1 MPLPTCSDPRSPARE
16 PRAPLAPDVAIAVRD
31 VGKCYRIYD
40 RPQDR
45 LRQALFRGRRQFFR
59 EFWALRNISLD
70 IYRGET
76 VGIIGRNGCGK
87 STLLQ
92 IICNTLTPTTGQV
105 QVGGRVAALLELG
118 AGFNPDFS
126 GRENVYTNA
135 AILGLSWQETE
146 ERFQEIVDF
155 SELGEFI
162 DRPVKTYSSGMHVR
176 LAFAVASTVEPDILV
191 VDEALAV
198 GDEAFQ
204 RKCFAR
210 LQAIQRRGGT
220 ILFVSHSAG
229 TIVDLC
235 SRAVLLDH
243 GEHLLTGSPK
253 AVVARYHKL
262 AYAPADKVAAIREEI
277 RQEAARGEVSETSTP
292 STAQP
297 TTVAPAPP
305 VAESSQAYL
314 DPHLKSKS
322 TVVYESQ
329 GARIHDAQITTPGG
343 RPVNVLASQEE
354 YVVRYRVVFS
364 QPAFQVRFGAMLKHH
379 VGTEL
384 SGIAVPRMSV
394 PACEFVPAGT
404 EVRVAFRFRC
414 QLLPGVYFANV
425 GLMGL
430 VSGTLKYLHRM
441 EDALIFRV
449 APGTQRAH
457 VGIFDMFVDSQIEG
471 SSLEA
476 KEAA

>member
-1 MPLPTCSDPRSPARE
+1 MPLPTCSDPPCLAGE
-16 PRAPLAPDVAIAVRD
+16 PRASLPSDVAIAVRG
-31 VGKCYRIYD
+31 VGKCYRIYE

-45 LRQALFRGRRQFFR
+45 LKQALFRGRRQYFR
-59 EFWALRNISLD
+59 EFWALRDISLD
-70 IYRGET
+70 IHRGET

-92 IICNTLTPTTGQV
+92 IICNTLTPTTGHV
-105 QVGGRVAALLELG
+105 QVGGRIAALLELG

-146 ERFQEIVDF
+146 DRFQQIVDF

-176 LAFAVASTVEPDILV
+176 LAFAVAISVEPDILV

-210 LQAIQRRGGT
+210 IQAIQRRGGT

-243 GEHLLTGSPK
+243 GEHLLTGTPK

-262 AYAPADKVAAIREEI
+262 AYAPPEKAAAIRDEI
-277 RQEAARGEVSETSTP
+277 RQ
-292 STAQP
+292 TAQGGDWAE
-297 TTVAPAPP
+297 TVEPPASAPAQP
-305 VAESSQAYL
+305 VAENSQAYL
-314 DPHLKSKS
+314 DPHLKPKS
-322 TVVYESQ
+322 TVAYESQ
-329 GARIHDAQITTPGG
+329 GAQIFDPQITTPGG
-343 RPVNVLASQEE
+343 RAVNVLVPHEE
-354 YVVRYRVVFS
+354 YLVRYRVVFT
-364 QPAFQVRFGAMLKHH
+364 QPAFQVRFGTTLKTRTG
-379 VGTEL
+379 VEL
-384 SGIAVPRMSV
+384 SGTGAPRMPQ
-394 PACEFVPAGT
+394 PAREFVPAGA
-404 EVRVAFRFRC
+404 EFQVAFRFRC
-414 QLLPGVYFANV
+414 QLLPGVYFGNV

-430 VSGTLKYLHRM
+430 VGNNVKYLHRM
-441 EDALIFRV
+441 EDGLIFRV
-449 APGTQRAH
+449 REATLRSH
-457 VGIFDMFVDSQIEG
+457 VGPFDMFLDSQ
-471 SSLEA
+471 LECAEPQA